1 MLKTT
6 SATVC
11 PSAPIDTPW
20 KTVPSARAKIAGG
33 RALEALCL
41 EALSLEALPLEAL
54 ALEALALEALALEA
68 LALAFFSS
76 ISWNIL
82 GSTINPGVKISKQTL
97 EV

>member
-41 EALSLEALPLEAL
+41 EALSLEAL
-54 ALEALALEALALEA
+54 ALEALALEA